1 MIPLNQRLKQVS
13 QYIKGDMLADIGSD
27 HAYLPLYAL
36 EQNLIQ
42 RAIAGEVIKGPYN
55 SSKQNVANYQAEHA
69 IDVRLGDGLSV
80 IQPEDHV
87 STITI
92 CGMGGPLIAKILT
105 EGQAKLEHQPRLVL
119 QSNIQTKTLRYCLQQ
134 LSYRII
140 AEEILV
146 EKGHIYEI
154 VVADY
159 ATTPVTLSEIEAT
172 FGPYLIKE
180 KTDLFYKKWEH
191 EQQSLLKI
199 KQNLDSTKHA
209 ERLQQ
214 INHQLTLI
222 DEVIRDENQ

>member
-13 QYIKGDMLADIGSD
+13 QYIKGDTLADIGSD

-42 RAIAGEVIKGPYN
+42 RAIAGEVIEGPYK
-55 SSKQNVANYQAEHA
+55 SSQRNVANYHA
-69 IDVRLGDGLSV
+69 THEIDVRLGDGLTV
-80 IQPEDHV
+80 VQPEDQV

-105 EGQAKLEHQPRLVL
+105 EGQAKLASQPRLVL
-119 QSNIQTKTLRYCLQQ
+119 QSNIQTKTLRQCLQQ
-134 LSYRII
+134 LNYRIVS
-140 AEEILV
+140 EDILE

-159 ATTPVTLSEIEAT
+159 ATTPMTLSETEAM
-172 FGPYLIKE
+172 FGPYLMKD

-191 EQQSLLKI
+191 EQQALLKI
-199 KQNLDSTKHA
+199 KQNLDPTRHK

-222 DEVIRDENQ
+222 DEVIRNENQ